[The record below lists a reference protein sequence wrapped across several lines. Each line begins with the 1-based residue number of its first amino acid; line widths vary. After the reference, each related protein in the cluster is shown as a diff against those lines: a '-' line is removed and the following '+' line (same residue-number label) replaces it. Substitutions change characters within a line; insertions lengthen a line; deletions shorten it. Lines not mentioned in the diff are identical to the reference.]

1 LSRNPTYQMQAAT
14 NLQENDISQMQSIV
28 LMYRREIFWENVSLK
43 KADRGHTTAAAAA
56 VIKKYVTSSKNV
68 PARAKE
74 KIWSIS

>member
-1 LSRNPTYQMQAAT
+1 MQAAT

-28 LMYRREIFWENVSLK
+28 LMYRRQIFSENVSLK
-43 KADRGHTTAAAAA
+43 KADREHTTAAAAA
-56 VIKKYVTSSKNV
+56 VIKTYVTSSKNV